1 MGSGIVPMI
10 SMPTC
15 IPPAEGNTCTEDRST
30 VKCYGYLDI
39 ETTGLSSSYSDLT
52 VVGVAAVRG
61 TQQRFGQVFGDQIHV
76 GSVLALLDGI
86 DELYTYNGRRFDL
99 PFIKGRLN
107 LDLGRQFTHTD
118 LMYAC
123 WRQNLK
129 GGLKVVETRLG
140 IGRQLAGMNGYMAV
154 RLWWDYVND
163 NDTQA
168 LQTLLEY
175 NREDVMNLHILRQK
189 LGVQ

>member
-1 MGSGIVPMI
+1 MI
-10 SMPTC
+10 SVPTSVS
-15 IPPAEGNTCTEDRST
+15 PEEGNACDQDRSR

-39 ETTGLSSSYSDLT
+39 ETTGLSGSYSDLT
-52 VVGVAAVRG
+52 VVGVATACG
-61 TQQRFGQVFGDQIHV
+61 TQQRFGQLFGDQIQAD
-76 GSVLALLDGI
+76 SVLALLDGI

-107 LDLGRQFTHTD
+107 LDLREHFVHTD

-140 IGRQLAGMNGYMAV
+140 IGRQLVGMNGYMAV

-175 NREDVMNLHILRQK
+175 NREDVVNLHLLRQK

>member
-1 MGSGIVPMI
+1 MSIRA
-10 SMPTC
+10 C
-15 IPPAEGNTCTEDRST
+15 CPPAEINADSEAPGK

-52 VVGVAAVRG
+52 VVGVATMRG
-61 TQQRFGQVFGDQIHV
+61 PQQRFGQLFGDQIHAD
-76 GSVLALLDGI
+76 SVLALLDGV

-107 LDLGRQFTHTD
+107 LDLGRHFTHTD

-140 IGRQLAGMNGYMAV
+140 IGRQLVGVNGYMAV
-154 RLWWDYVND
+154 RLWWDYVNS

-168 LQTLLEY
+168 LETLLEY
-175 NREDVMNLHILRQK
+175 NREDVVNLHILRQK